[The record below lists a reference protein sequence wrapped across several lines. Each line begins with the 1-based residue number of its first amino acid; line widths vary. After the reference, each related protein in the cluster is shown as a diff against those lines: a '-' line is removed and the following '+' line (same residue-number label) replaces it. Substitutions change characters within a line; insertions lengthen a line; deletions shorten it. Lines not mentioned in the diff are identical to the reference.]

1 MLLGVDTRADP
12 DEGARSDTLIVAS
25 INPAQGWVSMLS
37 IPRDTMT
44 QVPGRGESKINT
56 AYSYGHANAVAL
68 YGEGTAPEA
77 GGGALAAE
85 TVEGFLGI
93 EIDYIAQIDFRGF
106 ERVINTLGG
115 ITVDV
120 EQPLLDATYPTE
132 DYGVERIYIPAGL
145 QVMDGATALRYARS
159 RHASSDF
166 DRSRRQQQVLSA
178 ILDELRRRGMLDQ
191 ASLLPELASDLQ
203 ASVRTTLPIADLS
216 ALRGLAAFAQQLSG
230 ERILRLSLNP
240 DEVAVVAENGS
251 DIYWDRTA
259 VALQVAK
266 LMAGPGGEAKLA
278 RVQVQNGS
286 EVRGL
291 AGRFTDQLRG
301 AGFVVNE
308 PADAPAAYEHT
319 MIIDYSGRPE
329 ARAQLAATLGV
340 EPRYIFDGPTS
351 TSPPQPFETDILVI
365 IGADHEQ
372 LRAVVE

>member
-240 DEVAVVAENGS
+240 EEVAVVAENGS

>member
-166 DRSRRQQQVLSA
+166 DRSRRQQQVL
-178 ILDELRRRGMLDQ
+178 
-191 ASLLPELASDLQ
+191 
-203 ASVRTTLPIADLS
+203 
-216 ALRGLAAFAQQLSG
+216 
-230 ERILRLSLNP
+230 
-240 DEVAVVAENGS
+240 
-251 DIYWDRTA
+251 
-259 VALQVAK
+259 
-266 LMAGPGGEAKLA
+266 A
-278 RVQVQNGS
+278 RS
-286 EVRGL
+286 
-291 AGRFTDQLRG
+291 
-301 AGFVVNE
+301 
-308 PADAPAAYEHT
+308 
-319 MIIDYSGRPE
+319 
-329 ARAQLAATLGV
+329 
-340 EPRYIFDGPTS
+340 S
-351 TSPPQPFETDILVI
+351 TSCG
-365 IGADHEQ
+365 GAACSI
-372 LRAVVE
+372 RPACYPS